1 MRFPSVAVCTLA
13 AFVAGGMTAQ
23 ASESPSSEGSP
34 QEAVTDDGSVGTPM
48 VTPRSMAAIAAP
60 EIQQEPLLISRQE
73 VLRSPSQN
81 APGLAA
87 RQLPA
92 LTAAPQTDLAEI
104 PEAAA
109 LPPNNILTEL
119 STASDV
125 NQPASD
131 ESARKASDLA
141 SFRNG
146 ETVNEVAVNERTIP
160 SGDAFTFKAEALRPD
175 PAIAH
180 SSTATT
186 SQLIANTEPKVGNT
200 CASQRNKNVKSLDD
214 ATYQVAQE
222 VTTPATERCPSP
234 EPVAPLA
241 LPAPIEEFES
251 SPALS
256 IYIPVG
262 YGADRNTA
270 FISGTYQPTV
280 REDSGS
286 VGAAGIGIGLG
297 NADKAVG
304 VELSYALATNDSF
317 GEGGFNGKLHRRFGG
332 DVSAALG
339 WNGFLNIGRNDF
351 EQSKYG
357 VVTKVFRTRESLNDA
372 FSRVAFTVGVGDGQ
386 FRSDGAVDAGENNI
400 NVFGNLAVR
409 VVRPVSLIAEWTG
422 QDLALGLSIAP
433 FKNFPFVITPALRDV
448 AGAGDGSRFVLGVG
462 TALKF

>member
-13 AFVAGGMTAQ
+13 ALVAGGMTAQ
-23 ASESPSSEGSP
+23 ASESPSYEGSGSH
-34 QEAVTDDGSVGTPM
+34 QEAVTDEGSV
-48 VTPRSMAAIAAP
+48 VTPVVTSRSMAAIAAP
-60 EIQQEPLLISRQE
+60 EVQQEPRLASRQE
-73 VLRSPSQN
+73 FSPPSQN
-81 APGLAA
+81 APELAV

-104 PEAAA
+104 SEAAA

-119 STASDV
+119 STGSDV
-125 NQPASD
+125 NQPAS
-131 ESARKASDLA
+131 ARTASDLA
-141 SFRNG
+141 SFQNG
-146 ETVNEVAVNERTIP
+146 ETVNEAAVNERTIP
-160 SGDAFTFKAEALRPD
+160 NGGVFTSKAEALRPD
-175 PAIAH
+175 EAIAN
-180 SSTATT
+180 SSTVQT
-186 SQLIANTEPKVGNT
+186 SQLMATEPKAGNT
-200 CASQRNKNVKSLDD
+200 CASQRNES
-214 ATYQVAQE
+214 ATYQVAQGL
-222 VTTPATERCPSP
+222 TTQATQRCPSP

-270 FISGTYQPTV
+270 FISGTYQPSV

-357 VVTKVFRTRESLNDA
+357 VVTKVFRTRESLNNA
-372 FSRVAFTVGVGDGQ
+372 FSRVAVTVGVGDGQ
-386 FRSDGAVDAGENNI
+386 FRSNGAVDAGENNI

-433 FKNFPFVITPALRDV
+433 FKNFPFVITPALRDI

>member
-1 MRFPSVAVCTLA
+1 
-13 AFVAGGMTAQ
+13 
-23 ASESPSSEGSP
+23 
-34 QEAVTDDGSVGTPM
+34 
-48 VTPRSMAAIAAP
+48 MAAIAAP
-60 EIQQEPLLISRQE
+60 EIQQEPRLASRQE
-73 VLRSPSQN
+73 FPLPSQN
-81 APGLAA
+81 APGFAA

-109 LPPNNILTEL
+109 LPPDNILPEL
-119 STASDV
+119 STGSDI
-125 NQPASD
+125 NQPASNA
-131 ESARKASDLA
+131 SGTKASDLA

-146 ETVNEVAVNERTIP
+146 ETVNEAAVNERTV
-160 SGDAFTFKAEALRPD
+160 GRGGAFTSTAEALRPD
-175 PAIAH
+175 RAIAN
-180 SSTATT
+180 SSTAQA
-186 SQLIANTEPKVGNT
+186 SQLMATEPKAGKT
-200 CASQRNKNVKSLDD
+200 CASQSIKNVKSLEDS

-222 VTTPATERCPSP
+222 VSTPATERCPSP

-241 LPAPIEEFES
+241 LPAPIEEFEA

-270 FISGTYQPTV
+270 FISGTYQPNV

-339 WNGFLNIGRNDF
+339 WNGFLNIGHNDF

-386 FRSDGAVDAGENNI
+386 FRSNGAVDAGENNI

>member
-13 AFVAGGMTAQ
+13 ALVAGGMIAQ
-23 ASESPSSEGSP
+23 ASESPSYEGSGSH
-34 QEAVTDDGSVGTPM
+34 QEAVTNEGSVVTPV
-48 VTPRSMAAIAAP
+48 VTPRSMTAIAIP
-60 EIQQEPLLISRQE
+60 EVQQEPGLAPRQE
-73 VLRSPSQN
+73 FPLPSEN
-81 APGLAA
+81 APELAA

-104 PEAAA
+104 SEAAA
-109 LPPNNILTEL
+109 LPPNNILTDS
-119 STASDV
+119 STGSDV
-125 NQPASD
+125 NQP
-131 ESARKASDLA
+131 ESARTASDLA

-146 ETVNEVAVNERTIP
+146 ETLNEAAVNERTIP
-160 SGDAFTFKAEALRPD
+160 SGGVFTSKAEALRPD
-175 PAIAH
+175 EAIAN
-180 SSTATT
+180 SSTVQA
-186 SQLIANTEPKVGNT
+186 SQLMATEPKAGNT
-200 CASQRNKNVKSLDD
+200 CASQRNES
-214 ATYQVAQE
+214 ATYQVAQGL
-222 VTTPATERCPSP
+222 TTQATERCPSP

-270 FISGTYQPTV
+270 FISGTYQPSV

-357 VVTKVFRTRESLNDA
+357 VVTKVFRTRESLNNA
-372 FSRVAFTVGVGDGQ
+372 FSRVAVTVGVGDGQ
-386 FRSDGAVDAGENNI
+386 FRSNGAVDAGQNNI

-433 FKNFPFVITPALRDV
+433 FKNLPFVITPALRDI